1 MQDTLDR
8 TMKYE
13 WPAERS
19 KLLMITITNTK
30 QAAGVSDIVFQ
41 RLHCFPQQNDKT
53 TTSTSVIQLQHTF
66 SLFLR
71 KEGDCSSQYFHLF
84 FFFVKAKLN
93 NFCQQKFGGWITQF
107 LPDEILRFSKNLK
120 LILLMK
126 QSKKKK
132 GGQNTVLL
140 PHPTEKKTN
149 K

>member
-71 KEGDCSSQYFHLF
+71 KESDCSYQYFYLF
-84 FFFVKAKLN
+84 FLKAKLN

-107 LPDEILRFSKNLK
+107 LPDEILWFSRNLK

-126 QSKKKK
+126 QNKKEKKKMI
-132 GGQNTVLL
+132 TTLFSS
-140 PHPTEKKTN
+140 PTQLKKTN